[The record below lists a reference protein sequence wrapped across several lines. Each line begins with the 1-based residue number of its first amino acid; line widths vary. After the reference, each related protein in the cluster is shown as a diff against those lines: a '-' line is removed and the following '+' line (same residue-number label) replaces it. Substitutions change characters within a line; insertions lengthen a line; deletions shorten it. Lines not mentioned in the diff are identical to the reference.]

1 MVEERMVQW
10 AEIGVKGVEVKE
22 EMEVEVELMVVK
34 LGVVVVLMVEGMVLM
49 VEAGREEVLGIVAV
63 SC

>member
-10 AEIGVKGVEVKE
+10 DEIGVKVEEVKE
-22 EMEVEVELMVVK
+22 EMEVEVEVTVVK
-34 LGVVVVLMVEGMVLM
+34 LGVVVVLMMEVMVLT
-49 VEAGREEVLGIVAV
+49 VEAGREEVLEIVAR

>member
-10 AEIGVKGVEVKE
+10 DERAVKVEEVKE

-34 LGVVVVLMVEGMVLM
+34 LGVVVV
-49 VEAGREEVLGIVAV
+49 
-63 SC
+63 